1 MKVGILVLFAAAL
14 AVPFETIAAL
24 PLETDAPETITSMGQ
39 IAEIAHATQE
49 FFWQLVPPMDDPLY
63 IQKKFKNKDFT
74 SQMMAEMKTVNS
86 SMYPVYRLTMV
97 ETREGDLLW
106 YNSLDQLVW
115 QTPAPIDYNP
125 YLFAF
130 EHWNVDS
137 IEALDTQNLLWGR
150 SSNVGAEILLL
161 PSIFMES
168 YEEDVALEAEAAAL
182 AAPMTM
188 MLLTPPTV
196 TNLMLAIGVESNEVE
211 VGVYFPT
218 DYTNPVDVFVCTSL
232 MDWDWALFTNVSSV
246 GISEFT
252 WIDETAT
259 NAPAHYWVAAR
270 SDVHSDTDGLSDSLE
285 IYLYGTNP
293 DEEDTDGDGID
304 DDVEISNGS
313 SKRKRRGAGGRS
325 RNGVVPRHR
334 PQPELGLSGKL
345 ANGDY

>member
-1 MKVGILVLFAAAL
+1 MK
-14 AVPFETIAAL
+14 
-24 PLETDAPETITSMGQ
+24 
-39 IAEIAHATQE
+39 ATQQS
-49 FFWQLVPPMDDPLY
+49 FWQLVPPGNGDQLY
-63 IQKKFKNKDFT
+63 IHPDRTVWPVDWKKFKNKAFT

-97 ETREGDLLW
+97 ETREGELLW

-115 QTPAPIDYNP
+115 QTPAPLDYNP
-125 YLFAF
+125 YFFAF

-137 IEALDTQNLLWGR
+137 TEALDTQNLLWGR
-150 SSNVGAEILLL
+150 SSNIGAEILLL
-161 PSIFMES
+161 PEAFMES

-182 AAPMTM
+182 AAPMAM
-188 MLLTPPTV
+188 MLLSPPTV

-211 VGVYFPT
+211 VGVYFPSG
-218 DYTNPVDVFVCTSL
+218 YTNPVDVFVCSSL
-232 MDWDWALFTNVSSV
+232 MDWDWSLFTNVSSV

-259 NAPAHYWVAAR
+259 NSSSHFWVAAR

-304 DDVEISNGS
+304 DNVEISNGTDPLYADS
-313 SKRKRRGAGGRS
+313 DGDGMGDLAEANLATSVAANGNGGVLV
-325 RNGVVPRHR
+325 VVPETGWYHAIV
-334 PQPELGLSGKL
+334 PSLDLVYLG
-345 ANGDY
+345 D